1 MSPLDSVN
9 GNLLQSQLTAAQ
21 LRQDIGVK
29 VAAKTL
35 DAARNQGDMVV
46 ALLDQAVEMAQ
57 TTNSCS
63 EPALTIGAVV
73 SGLGQNLDMQA

>member
-21 LRQDIGVK
+21 LHQGIGFK

-35 DAARNQGDMVV
+35 DAARNQGEMVV

-57 TTNSCS
+57 TVSTSS